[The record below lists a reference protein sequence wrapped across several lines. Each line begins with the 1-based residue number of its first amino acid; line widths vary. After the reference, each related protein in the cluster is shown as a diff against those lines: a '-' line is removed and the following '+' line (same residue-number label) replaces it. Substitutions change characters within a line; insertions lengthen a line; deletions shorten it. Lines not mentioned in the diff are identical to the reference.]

1 MCTFENTLEVEKIII
16 YKKLMPLSLYR
27 VYLRKL
33 IENKMDLKDN
43 WVDLAFGL
51 VLQSS
56 GLAFRASMET

>member
-33 IENKMDLKDN
+33 IENRMDLKDN

-56 GLAFRASMET
+56 RLAFRASMET